1 MRISWMVWRICV
13 TGIFIFTLQPCFGG
27 TPRGERKERVKNS
40 PHYHQGKF
48 RNRQETPPLSS
59 DKGFLGTV
67 SQMMFKRTKR
77 KKPKSPIPSVRTD
90 LWTLDRSEDL
100 LVWFG
105 HSSYLLQV
113 DGKRFLVDPVLKGA
127 ASPVWFINRP
137 FKGTQVYKPED
148 IPEIDYLIISHD
160 HFDHLDYGT
169 IERIRDRVGKVIC
182 GLGAGQHLERW
193 GFAPQQLV
201 ELDWNEEAGLDDG
214 FRVYCLPARHWSGR
228 GLKSSQSLWASYL
241 LAMPSRKIYIGGDS
255 GYDTHFAEIGE
266 RFSDIDLAILENG
279 QYNQT
284 WRYIHTLPEE
294 LMPAFRDL
302 KAKRLFTVHHSK
314 FALAKHPWD
323 EPLKNVAAFAERDS
337 VVLIQPM
344 IGEVVFLNDSTYTLN
359 KWWEEV
365 E

>member
-1 MRISWMVWRICV
+1 
-13 TGIFIFTLQPCFGG
+13 
-27 TPRGERKERVKNS
+27 
-40 PHYHQGKF
+40 
-48 RNRQETPPLSS
+48 
-59 DKGFLGTV
+59 
-67 SQMMFKRTKR
+67 
-77 KKPKSPIPSVRTD
+77 
-90 LWTLDRSEDL
+90 
-100 LVWFG
+100 
-105 HSSYLLQV
+105 V

-169 IERIRDRVGKVIC
+169 IERIKDRVGKVIC

-228 GLKSSQSLWASYL
+228 ELKSSQSLWASYL

-294 LMPAFRDL
+294 LMPTFRDL